1 MLCVHFSHRSRQDV
15 RVPCR
20 VGSINVGDFFPELP
34 RIYIQRPNEGCRT
47 IYSPPSSSVAQHRYQ
62 WSKWE
67 RHRKSFIMPFS
78 FRVGKKNESRASSGA
93 MYIYHIYTRQHP
105 KYIYKSLLR
114 VLHYAQFSIG
124 SIWFKIFSSSGN
136 ISLLHSKSI
145 RARKFRRIWDRETAI
160 STGKCVCV
168 YSRKF

>member
-1 MLCVHFSHRSRQDV
+1 MCIFLTEVDRMYESPAALVQSTLV
-15 RVPCR
+15 
-20 VGSINVGDFFPELP
+20 IFPELP
-34 RIYIQRPNEGCRT
+34 RIYIQRPNEGCRA
-47 IYSPPSSSVAQHRYQ
+47 ILPSIIISSATPLPMIKMR
-62 WSKWE
+62 E